1 MASRPEDPIAAAAK
15 VIRIIHDNHTA
26 ASSYLHSQK
35 VTTGANRV
43 ETKTILQCMD
53 QDEYT
58 DLLED
63 LDSSQKLS
71 FFDKV
76 AGMNERS
83 YSSQLDKEAARKYF
97 DALSLE
103 SMGLSFK
110 DVRKEI
116 KKAPAPITTPAAPS
130 TPVRKPVAPSAPIAP
145 SAAVAPST
153 PVATKSEPVIPK
165 PQPVVEKKVEAKKAP
180 AVPVSKP
187 QKEKET
193 KKEKKDKK
201 RKREEDTPKAKPT
214 LPDAKPIGG
223 SDRASKK
230 QKIDPPQKKTVE
242 APTDGLNATQRK
254 RQRQREKKR
263 LLMEKIAAGEL
274 QPLDKKEP
282 EASAA
287 PLTSSNGQADGD
299 VDMGSPEPAPAAEI
313 APLDS
318 TVPANSKTKKVR
330 RSRHKSEKAK
340 SKAAEPESESLPVT
354 LSGSEE
360 LSASLQPPTTETIVP
375 ENAEVVD
382 GNKKARRRTR
392 KVKAGEAIDV
402 PATAQSIPAIDEA
415 PTLESTLASDS
426 APVVG
431 SSPAVENGTEPAVDE
446 SSEDDG
452 DEEEDEEAAPTEE
465 DTMPDFI
472 RRTTMPVPGKPTIS
486 TSADKEPSPE
496 ITQEHSSEESPSP
509 TTRET
514 SVSAAEEVA
523 SPPPQQQEII
533 EDKKSSPIAT
543 KTEPSKPV
551 PSSFTSAPVQPSK
564 RPQLSNSFSKP
575 QSSFTSTRS
584 GSFQSANNKKAANDS
599 FAEFA
604 AFASG
609 KKLGYDSSDDDDDES
624 SSSSSESEDEKPALV
639 QARKPSPIQHVPY
652 QAPPVIS
659 SSQAE
664 PSAMDVDTEPETT
677 QKHEDPAAPAETIDV
692 VMTNDQ
698 QDASSPVEY
707 HDSQPS
713 AQDEAEGFAV
723 QAQDDN
729 AVTFQS
735 FHQTATPQDAPAR
748 SPLPE
753 IPNPE
758 DLMEFGGYQPASPE
772 KNDEATPAA
781 EEEQT
786 SEPANRET
794 HEGPELTNSP
804 HSIELGTPFEN
815 INNSVQELDSHPN
828 ADEQESSSEDE
839 QASVTTQEPN
849 NLEGEVAQAEGL
861 SQVAGTEGPAL
872 DSDTEEPA
880 EAFSTS
886 MEDFLAA
893 WEEETDN
900 FEERIEQ
907 LRQLLEEDGDGS
919 TEDNKDMLEKLMN
932 EVEREEEIYKSKTAA
947 ASNAV
952 TALPQLAREQIQEVI
967 DRADASFEQR
977 VMMVRSSLREEYNA
991 ESARGQLSPSREL
1004 GDDEMADAPEIK
1016 AEQNTG
1022 DQDAKVEP
1030 SEKSTSP
1037 APSSLGCSPSED
1049 EGITESA
1056 KKETKPK
1063 ARKSRKS
1070 TGATSEH
1077 FTPSPKIKKKRVP
1090 AGVSAVAFPK
1100 LTAPRFGLIQERL
1113 ANDPF
1118 RLLIAVTFLNK
1129 TTGRAAVP
1137 IYEQVMEKYPTPT
1150 DLAAADVSDLS
1161 EMIHSLGFQNQ
1172 RARKL
1177 VKIAETWIEQPPQK
1191 GKLFRTRDYPNHGN
1205 GRQLKPTETVDEDVN
1220 DCAEVGALEIAHIYG
1235 TGSYAWDSWRIFCRD
1250 KFRGVAEGYNG
1261 EGVPGY
1267 NPSSQAKSESNF
1279 EPEWKRVVPLDKELR
1294 ACLRWMW
1301 LREGWEWDPLTGN
1314 KKPATPTLMREASDG
1329 VATWDEP
1336 VAMNPHEEDTKTVK
1350 EELEGPKGPDALVPG
1365 VKAEDTTPPTKR
1377 TRRSRN
1383 TRAER
1388 KEVTPPPVAKVE
1400 EAATPVVPAST
1411 KRLNADPEIMTSR
1424 LRPRAGRT
1432 DAVAPAAVAA
1442 TPSRRRARK

>member
-83 YSSQLDKEAARKYF
+83 YSSQLDKEAAKKYF

-153 PVATKSEPVIPK
+153 PVATKSEPVVPK

-214 LPDAKPIGG
+214 LLDVKPIGG

-299 VDMGSPEPAPAAEI
+299 VDMGSPEPAPAADI

-392 KVKAGEAIDV
+392 KVKAGEAAEV
-402 PATAQSIPAIDEA
+402 PATAESIPAIDEA
-415 PTLESTLASDS
+415 PTLESTL
-426 APVVG
+426 
-431 SSPAVENGTEPAVDE
+431 
-446 SSEDDG
+446 
-452 DEEEDEEAAPTEE
+452 
-465 DTMPDFI
+465 
-472 RRTTMPVPGKPTIS
+472 
-486 TSADKEPSPE
+486 
-496 ITQEHSSEESPSP
+496 EHSSEESPSP

-543 KTEPSKPV
+543 KTELSKPV

-564 RPQLSNSFSKP
+564 RSQLSNSFSKP

-609 KKLGYDSSDDDDDES
+609 KKLGYDSSDDDEDES

-652 QAPPVIS
+652 QAPPVSS

-707 HDSQPS
+707 HDSQPP

-772 KNDEATPAA
+772 KNDEATSAA
-781 EEEQT
+781 EEEHT

-849 NLEGEVAQAEGL
+849 NLEGEVAQAEEL
-861 SQVAGTEGPAL
+861 SQVAGTEGPVL

-1037 APSSLGCSPSED
+1037 APSSLGWSPSED

-1090 AGVSAVAFPK
+1090 AGVSAVVFPK

-1235 TGSYAWDSWRIFCRD
+1235 TGAYAWDSWRIFCRD

-1329 VATWDEP
+1329 VATWEEP
-1336 VAMNPHEEDTKTVK
+1336 VTLNPHEDTKTVK

>member
-83 YSSQLDKEAARKYF
+83 YSSQLDKEAAKKYF

-116 KKAPAPITTPAAPS
+116 KKAPAPITTPAALS
-130 TPVRKPVAPSAPIAP
+130 TPVRKPTAPSAPIAP

-153 PVATKSEPVIPK
+153 PVATKSEPVVPK

-193 KKEKKDKK
+193 KKERKDKK

-214 LPDAKPIGG
+214 LPDVKPISG

-230 QKIDPPQKKTVE
+230 QKIDPPPEKTVE

-299 VDMGSPEPAPAAEI
+299 VDMGSPEPAPAADI

-392 KVKAGEAIDV
+392 KVKAGEAAEV
-402 PATAQSIPAIDEA
+402 PATAESIPAIDEA
-415 PTLESTLASDS
+415 PTLESTL
-426 APVVG
+426 
-431 SSPAVENGTEPAVDE
+431 
-446 SSEDDG
+446 
-452 DEEEDEEAAPTEE
+452 
-465 DTMPDFI
+465 
-472 RRTTMPVPGKPTIS
+472 
-486 TSADKEPSPE
+486 
-496 ITQEHSSEESPSP
+496 EHSSEESPSP

-543 KTEPSKPV
+543 KTELSKPV

-624 SSSSSESEDEKPALV
+624 SSSSGESEDEKPALV

-652 QAPPVIS
+652 QAPPVSS

-849 NLEGEVAQAEGL
+849 NLEGEVAQAEEL
-861 SQVAGTEGPAL
+861 SQVAGTEGPVL

-1016 AEQNTG
+1016 AEQNIG
-1022 DQDAKVEP
+1022 DQIAKVEP

-1037 APSSLGCSPSED
+1037 APSSLGWSPSED

-1090 AGVSAVAFPK
+1090 AGVSAVVFPK

-1129 TTGRAAVP
+1129 TAGRAAVP

-1235 TGSYAWDSWRIFCRD
+1235 TGAYAWDSWRIFCRD

-1329 VATWDEP
+1329 VATWEEP
-1336 VAMNPHEEDTKTVK
+1336 VAMNPHEEEDTKTVK

-1411 KRLNADPEIMTSR
+1411 RRLNADPEIMTSR

>member
-83 YSSQLDKEAARKYF
+83 YSSQLDKEAAKKYF

-153 PVATKSEPVIPK
+153 PVATKSEPVVPK

-214 LPDAKPIGG
+214 LPDVKPIGG

-230 QKIDPPQKKTVE
+230 QKIDPQKKKTAE

-392 KVKAGEAIDV
+392 KVKAGEAAEV
-402 PATAQSIPAIDEA
+402 PSTAESIPAIDEA
-415 PTLESTLASDS
+415 PTLESTLVADS
-426 APVVG
+426 APVID
-431 SSPAVENGTEPAVDE
+431 SPPAVENGTEPAVDE

-452 DEEEDEEAAPTEE
+452 DEDEEAVPTEE

-472 RRTTMPVPGKPTIS
+472 RRTTMPAPGKPTIS
-486 TSADKEPSPE
+486 TSADKEPTPE

-533 EDKKSSPIAT
+533 EDKKSSQIAT
-543 KTEPSKPV
+543 KTELSKPV

-575 QSSFTSTRS
+575 QSS
-584 GSFQSANNKKAANDS
+584 
-599 FAEFA
+599 
-604 AFASG
+604 
-609 KKLGYDSSDDDDDES
+609 
-624 SSSSSESEDEKPALV
+624 
-639 QARKPSPIQHVPY
+639 
-652 QAPPVIS
+652 

-677 QKHEDPAAPAETIDV
+677 QKHEDPAAPAGTIDV

-713 AQDEAEGFAV
+713 AQDEGEGFAV

-861 SQVAGTEGPAL
+861 SQVAGTEGPVL

-1037 APSSLGCSPSED
+1037 APSSLGWSPSED

-1090 AGVSAVAFPK
+1090 AGVSAVVFPK

-1129 TTGRAAVP
+1129 TAGRAAVP
-1137 IYEQVMEKYPTPT
+1137 IYEQVMENYPTPT

-1235 TGSYAWDSWRIFCRD
+1235 TGAYAWDSWRIFCRD

-1267 NPSSQAKSESNF
+1267 NPSSQAKSESVF

>member
-83 YSSQLDKEAARKYF
+83 YSSQLDKEAAKKYF
-97 DALSLE
+97 DALSLG

-153 PVATKSEPVIPK
+153 PVATKSEPVVPK

-214 LPDAKPIGG
+214 LPDVKPIGG

-230 QKIDPPQKKTVE
+230 QKIDPPPQKTAE

-360 LSASLQPPTTETIVP
+360 LSAFLQPPTTETIVP
-375 ENAEVVD
+375 GDAEVVD

-392 KVKAGEAIDV
+392 KVKAGEAAEV
-402 PATAQSIPAIDEA
+402 PATAESIPAIDEA
-415 PTLESTLASDS
+415 PTLESTL
-426 APVVG
+426 
-431 SSPAVENGTEPAVDE
+431 
-446 SSEDDG
+446 
-452 DEEEDEEAAPTEE
+452 
-465 DTMPDFI
+465 
-472 RRTTMPVPGKPTIS
+472 
-486 TSADKEPSPE
+486 
-496 ITQEHSSEESPSP
+496 EHSSEESPSP

-543 KTEPSKPV
+543 KTELSKPV
-551 PSSFTSAPVQPSK
+551 PSSFTSAP
-564 RPQLSNSFSKP
+564 
-575 QSSFTSTRS
+575 
-584 GSFQSANNKKAANDS
+584 
-599 FAEFA
+599 
-604 AFASG
+604 
-609 KKLGYDSSDDDDDES
+609 
-624 SSSSSESEDEKPALV
+624 
-639 QARKPSPIQHVPY
+639 
-652 QAPPVIS
+652 APPVSS

-861 SQVAGTEGPAL
+861 SQVAGTEGPVL

-1004 GDDEMADAPEIK
+1004 GDDEMADAPEMK

-1022 DQDAKVEP
+1022 DQDPKVEP
-1030 SEKSTSP
+1030 SEESTSP
-1037 APSSLGCSPSED
+1037 APSSLGWSPSED

-1090 AGVSAVAFPK
+1090 AGVSAVVFPK

-1235 TGSYAWDSWRIFCRD
+1235 TGAYAWDSWRIFCRD

-1336 VAMNPHEEDTKTVK
+1336 VAMNPHEEEDTKTVK

-1388 KEVTPPPVAKVE
+1388 KEVTSPPVAKVE

-1411 KRLNADPEIMTSR
+1411 RRLNADPEIMTSR